1 MNSDTILQ
9 TNFYSRVR
17 KFREFSKNIVVA
29 NSSRREQVLF
39 LLLFIAARV
48 WIDRVAKH
56 SRRELDISLS
66 PVHRN
71 KVNANKSNLI
81 YIIFT

>member
-1 MNSDTILQ
+1 MNPDTILQ
-9 TNFYSRVR
+9 TNFHSRVR

-29 NSSRREQVLF
+29 NNSRREQVLF